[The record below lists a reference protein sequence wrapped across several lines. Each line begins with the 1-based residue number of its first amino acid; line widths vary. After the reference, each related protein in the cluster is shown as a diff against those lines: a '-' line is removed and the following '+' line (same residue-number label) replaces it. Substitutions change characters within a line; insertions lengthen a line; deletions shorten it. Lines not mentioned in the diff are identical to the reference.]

1 MKIVYLHQY
10 FNTPDTTG
18 STRSFE
24 MARRWVEAGHEVH
37 AAIAQHVDWIEVG
50 TSLIKAYGM
59 DGVRAVV
66 EAAAGVPVLADLK
79 TADDARFEFTLAYD
93 AGAAS
98 ATVLGLAADATL
110 DTAVRVAAERER
122 EAVVDL
128 MGLVEHRR
136 AELAARLPAEVV
148 LAAHVGKDVQT
159 TGLRPES
166 LLGPWADGRR
176 LALAGGLTAAD
187 LRQLGQFA
195 DLRVIVGSA
204 VTKADDP
211 LTAVFALRAAAA
223 QPDNIDKEKCS

>member
-1 MKIVYLHQY
+1 MELQIALDRISLDHAVRV
-10 FNTPDTTG
+10 TT
-18 STRSFE
+18 
-24 MARRWVEAGHEVH
+24 
-37 AAIAQHVDWIEVG
+37 AIRQHVDWIEVG

-66 EAAAGVPVLADLK
+66 QAAAGVPVLADLK
-79 TADDARFEFTLAYD
+79 TADDAKFEFTLAYD

-98 ATVLGLAADATL
+98 ATVLGLAADVTL
-110 DTAVRVAAERER
+110 DTAGAVAADRGR

-128 MGLVEHRR
+128 MGLAEPRR

-148 LAAHVGKDVQT
+148 LAAHVGKDVQN

-166 LLGPWADGRR
+166 LLGPWAQGRR

-187 LRQLGQFA
+187 LRQLSQIA

-204 VTKADDP
+204 VTKASDP
-211 LTAVFALRAAAA
+211 LTAVLALRAAAA
-223 QPDNIDKEKCS
+223 PPATTTDQEKSS

>member
-1 MKIVYLHQY
+1 MELQIALDRISLDQAVRV
-10 FNTPDTTG
+10 TT
-18 STRSFE
+18 
-24 MARRWVEAGHEVH
+24 
-37 AAIAQHVDWIEVG
+37 AIRQHVDWIEVG

-66 EAAAGVPVLADLK
+66 QAASGVPVLADLK

-98 ATVLGLAADATL
+98 ATVLGLADDVTL
-110 DTAVRVAAERER
+110 DTAAAVAADRGR

-128 MGLVEHRR
+128 MGLAELRR

-148 LAAHVGKDVQT
+148 LAAHVGKDVQS

-166 LLGPWADGRR
+166 LLGPWAQGRR

-187 LRQLGQFA
+187 LRQLSQIA

-204 VTKADDP
+204 VTKASDP
-211 LTAVFALRAAAA
+211 LTAVLALRAAAA
-223 QPDNIDKEKCS
+223 QPATTIDKEKSS

>member
-1 MKIVYLHQY
+1 VELQIALDRIPLDQAVRV
-10 FNTPDTTG
+10 TT
-18 STRSFE
+18 
-24 MARRWVEAGHEVH
+24 
-37 AAIAQHVDWIEVG
+37 AIRQHVDWIEVG

-66 EAAAGVPVLADLK
+66 QAAAGVPVLADLK

-93 AGAAS
+93 AGAVS

-110 DTAVRVAAERER
+110 DTAAAVAADRGR

-128 MGLVEHRR
+128 MGLLEPRR

-148 LAAHVGKDVQT
+148 LAAHVGKDVQS

-166 LLGPWADGRR
+166 LLGAWAQGRR

-187 LRQLGQFA
+187 LRQLSQIA

-204 VTKADDP
+204 VTQAGDP
-211 LTAVFALRAAAA
+211 LTAVLALRAAAA
-223 QPDNIDKEKCS
+223 PPATTTDQEKSS

>member
-1 MKIVYLHQY
+1 MELQIALDRIPLDQAVRV
-10 FNTPDTTG
+10 TT
-18 STRSFE
+18 
-24 MARRWVEAGHEVH
+24 
-37 AAIAQHVDWIEVG
+37 AIRQHVDWIEVG

-66 EAAAGVPVLADLK
+66 QAAAGVPVLADLK

-110 DTAVRVAAERER
+110 DTAAAVAADRGR

-128 MGLVEHRR
+128 MGLAEPRR

-148 LAAHVGKDVQT
+148 LAAHVGKDVQS

-166 LLGPWADGRR
+166 LLGPWAQGRR

-187 LRQLGQFA
+187 LRQLSQIA

-204 VTKADDP
+204 VTKASDP
-211 LTAVFALRAAAA
+211 LTAVLVLRAAAA
-223 QPDNIDKEKCS
+223 PPATTTEKEKSS

>member
-1 MKIVYLHQY
+1 MELQIALDRIPLDQAVRV
-10 FNTPDTTG
+10 TT
-18 STRSFE
+18 
-24 MARRWVEAGHEVH
+24 
-37 AAIAQHVDWIEVG
+37 AIRQHVDWIEVG

-66 EAAAGVPVLADLK
+66 QAAAGVPVLADLK

-98 ATVLGLAADATL
+98 ATVLGLAADVTL
-110 DTAVRVAAERER
+110 DTAAAVAADRGR

-128 MGLVEHRR
+128 MGLLEPRR

-148 LAAHVGKDVQT
+148 LAAHVGKDVQG

-166 LLGPWADGRR
+166 LLGPWATGRR

-187 LRQLGQFA
+187 LRQLSQIE
-195 DLRVIVGSA
+195 DLRVIIGSA
-204 VTKADDP
+204 VTKAGDP
-211 LTAVFALRAAAA
+211 LTAVLALRAATAPPATTAA
-223 QPDNIDKEKCS
+223 PPARPTDQEKSS

>member
-1 MKIVYLHQY
+1 MELQIALDRISLDQAVRV
-10 FNTPDTTG
+10 TT
-18 STRSFE
+18 
-24 MARRWVEAGHEVH
+24 
-37 AAIAQHVDWIEVG
+37 AIRQHVDWIEVG

-66 EAAAGVPVLADLK
+66 QAASGVPVLADLK

-98 ATVLGLAADATL
+98 ATVLGLAADVTL
-110 DTAVRVAAERER
+110 DTAAAVAADRGR

-128 MGLVEHRR
+128 MGLLEPRR

-148 LAAHVGKDVQT
+148 LAAHAGKDAQS

-166 LLGPWADGRR
+166 LLGPWAHRRR
-176 LALAGGLTAAD
+176 LALAGGLNAAD
-187 LRQLGQFA
+187 LRQLSQIA

-204 VTKADDP
+204 VTKSSDP
-211 LTAVFALRAAAA
+211 LTAVLALRAASTAPSTTTD
-223 QPDNIDKEKCS
+223 QEKSS